1 MAKNKSFTGA
11 RRSVGTPTLGKE
23 AMFQLIR
30 KAREANR
37 EAALAVPASHEN
49 TRCKYVKT

>member
-1 MAKNKSFTGA
+1 MAKNKSFTGS

-37 EAALAVPASHEN
+37 EAALAELPTEKN
-49 TRCKYVKT
+49 TRC